1 MPEIHDVPG
10 VVEFLAVAGVPIVA
24 VMAEVPVVF
33 EVPVVARMAE
43 VSAVVAGMV
52 GVSVVTV
59 AAAA

>member
-24 VMAEVPVVF
+24 VMAEVPVVV

-52 GVSVVTV
+52 GV
-59 AAAA
+59 